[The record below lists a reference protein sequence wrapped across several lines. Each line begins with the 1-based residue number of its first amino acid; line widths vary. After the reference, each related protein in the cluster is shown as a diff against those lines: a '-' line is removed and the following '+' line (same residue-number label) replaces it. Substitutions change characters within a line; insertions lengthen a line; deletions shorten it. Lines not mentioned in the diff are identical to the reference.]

1 MKTFSQYIALKEQA
15 PVAQPVQ
22 TTQPVKPGQPQTQT
36 QAIQQVKPGTQ
47 TQAAQQVKPGT
58 QPIKPGQPQPNIDT
72 KKLSDAFTALK
83 SILAPFGIK

>member
-15 PVAQPVQ
+15 PVVQPVQ
-22 TTQPVKPGQPQTQT
+22 TTQPV
-36 QAIQQVKPGTQ
+36 
-47 TQAAQQVKPGT
+47 
-58 QPIKPGQPQPNIDT
+58 KPGQPQPNIDT

>member
-47 TQAAQQVKPGT
+47 
-58 QPIKPGQPQPNIDT
+58 PIKPGQPQPNIDT